1 MLESSR
7 RAAAERERRASTSTY
22 QTEKTERFDLE
33 ESGEFLQ
40 AVEDPGRTA
49 QNILDELD
57 YQVGLGGKRI
67 IGVGGFEIAT
77 MQAMEEMQ
85 TRLHPPNSSTHFSYN
100 RVPWKLKVFAE
111 HEWRESEYSILI
123 HGFLLQIRKEVFS
136 PSEQLTNPTTIHL
149 VFCQAIETNKSFT

>member
-1 MLESSR
+1 MQTVQNNGLINHSISVLTGDLLESSR

-57 YQVGLGGKRI
+57 YQVKKPRSAVYTSFAPI
-67 IGVGGFEIAT
+67 EAAAMHV
-77 MQAMEEMQ
+77 QAMEEMQ

-100 RVPWKLKVFAE
+100 RVPWKLKVIK
-111 HEWRESEYSILI
+111 HSKSNVTNIP
-123 HGFLLQIRKEVFS
+123 FS
-136 PSEQLTNPTTIHL
+136 DP
-149 VFCQAIETNKSFT
+149 

>member
-57 YQVGLGGKRI
+57 YQVGFFAGLADRQKKK
-67 IGVGGFEIAT
+67 GVVGW
-77 MQAMEEMQ
+77 
-85 TRLHPPNSSTHFSYN
+85 
-100 RVPWKLKVFAE
+100 V
-111 HEWRESEYSILI
+111 
-123 HGFLLQIRKEVFS
+123 
-136 PSEQLTNPTTIHL
+136 
-149 VFCQAIETNKSFT
+149 

>member
-57 YQVGLGGKRI
+57 YQVGQDEDYWGC
-67 IGVGGFEIAT
+67 VW
-77 MQAMEEMQ
+77 
-85 TRLHPPNSSTHFSYN
+85 
-100 RVPWKLKVFAE
+100 V
-111 HEWRESEYSILI
+111 
-123 HGFLLQIRKEVFS
+123 
-136 PSEQLTNPTTIHL
+136 
-149 VFCQAIETNKSFT
+149 

>member
-57 YQVGLGGKRI
+57 YQVGRAEMKI

-100 RVPWKLKVFAE
+100 RVPWKLKVFAK
-111 HEWRESEYSILI
+111 HESRESECSILI
-123 HGFLLQIRKEVFS
+123 NAFFFRSERRSS
-136 PSEQLTNPTTIHL
+136 PHQS
-149 VFCQAIETNKSFT
+149 S